1 MSKKLDFRD
10 DPSSINQLINVQNA
24 IDEYSSS
31 HPDGFDEKEHQEFKE
46 LLLKCASTLSEA
58 TGLKTHSLFEN
69 DNWR

>member
-46 LLLKCASTLSEA
+46 LLLYQKL
-58 TGLKTHSLFEN
+58 L
-69 DNWR
+69 D